1 MPSHPTGLNM
11 EASIVLFRIFT
22 GQFEGS
28 PPFGTVS
35 RLTRVSQYRTGKS
48 RAK

>member
-1 MPSHPTGLNM
+1 M
-11 EASIVLFRIFT
+11 FRIFT

-35 RLTRVSQYRTGKS
+35 RQKGVCEDLSCFDFHPADVSFAFQS
-48 RAK
+48 PSID